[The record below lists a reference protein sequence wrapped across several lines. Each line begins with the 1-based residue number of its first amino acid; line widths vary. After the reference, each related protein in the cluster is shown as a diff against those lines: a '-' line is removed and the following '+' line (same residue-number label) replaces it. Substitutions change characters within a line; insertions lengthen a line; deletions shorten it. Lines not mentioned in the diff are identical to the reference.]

1 MYDYIQFS
9 SGGGGG
15 EGILRGI
22 LCRKEGRGGAV
33 GFNIILSQRGEPILH
48 PTSREGVLL
57 FFFCL
62 FMLTCFP
69 LPRSAVPKSAV
80 ISDGLFF

>member
-33 GFNIILSQRGEPILH
+33 GFNIILPQRGEAILH
-48 PTSREGVLL
+48 PTSGEGVLS
-57 FFFCL
+57 FFFE
-62 FMLTCFP
+62 
-69 LPRSAVPKSAV
+69 RSACMIIFNSAV
-80 ISDGLFF
+80 VVVVVGKAF